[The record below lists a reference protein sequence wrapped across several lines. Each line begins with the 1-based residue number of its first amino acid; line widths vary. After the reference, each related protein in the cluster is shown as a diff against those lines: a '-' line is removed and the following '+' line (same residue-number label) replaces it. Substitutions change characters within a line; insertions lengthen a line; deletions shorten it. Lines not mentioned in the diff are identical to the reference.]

1 MKWPWTHEAE
11 ESNGNDPDLHELT
24 GRVEQLEEDVD
35 RQKRDIR
42 KIAVAVGI
50 QSLDWWRKRDAG

>member
-11 ESNGNDPDLHELT
+11 EPHDDESELHELT
-24 GRVEQLEEDVD
+24 GRVERLEEDVD
-35 RQKRDIR
+35 RQKYDIR
-42 KIAVAVGI
+42 RIAAAVGI